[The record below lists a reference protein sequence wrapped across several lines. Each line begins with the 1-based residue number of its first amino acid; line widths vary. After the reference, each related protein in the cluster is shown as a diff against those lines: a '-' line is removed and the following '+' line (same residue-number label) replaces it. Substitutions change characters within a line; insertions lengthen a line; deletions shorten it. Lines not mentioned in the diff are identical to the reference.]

1 MVGRVTMAAAATSAP
16 GKDSDAPPCKKRRE
30 EDPPIKTITKYFSPL
45 ARTVDKVSPPK
56 SNNILDY
63 FKKTSTNEKTT
74 VLIGV
79 GENKIN
85 QSYQLCVDDGKDCKS
100 PLGPSSKSFS
110 KLKRRGKRVNLNSTL
125 RDIKTPE
132 NQCVIEI
139 NSNDSTDVMKPKEE
153 CLNTSFIANSASAQ
167 LAQKYV
173 EELAIDNQQSKNSS
187 NTVTCRKDAK
197 KTGSELNVSKN
208 YIKKSRKRK
217 HKDDTDLSEN
227 SSSENQLNEQE
238 LKDKKQITSSKII
251 ESKSTVSN
259 SSLEVNVD
267 KTSQLND
274 STVTVSFEDFLKSQ
288 GENKVDQIPE
298 TRMPTLNN
306 FIIASETDKSG
317 STSDPENGEESQQL
331 PLRTVTVLAQIHPI
345 PPKSPSLLKDQKVS
359 RKIASIFLKQKGY
372 EIERESSPSVLEIE
386 QTEQMT
392 QKRKSNVVIE
402 EEELELAV
410 LEAVGPEAVK
420 PKCTVEERHQFMK
433 AFRQP
438 TSDTVKSGVKKIPG
452 KLKEVSEKPSKQNE
466 GIEESEAASN
476 TRHESEI
483 LKDYIDKHSHCSTKK
498 SSTTKERTN
507 MLKKKRKKVLEAKE
521 TNVPNSNGNNE
532 NTGANAH
539 IKEKTLDDIRI
550 LSHLKQNELRRS
562 LRQKKIETF
571 KSITPEKASISNTV
585 SENALGDSPL
595 HASTPKSSNRI
606 LRKSNMY
613 KAEVIT
619 VPFDA
624 KSPIRMRFTRINAS
638 KKSDKAEAMENEEFT
653 PRNIKMSC
661 TSKNISKAK
670 QLIEKAKAIQHNRSK
685 ANEDTPTPV
694 RRSSRQQ
701 ALAEKKKFQ
710 ENEDSVIILDSSP
723 SSTTASTPSV
733 EKKQKKLRSLNDVL
747 GKKSR
752 NMKVTKSSHG
762 KVRAPP
768 SFLGKK
774 AQNIADEP
782 ILIFDESSQD
792 TSENS
797 QDDEQFKAKREFL
810 MSGLPESLKRHIAK
824 KAAVLEAYSVASCCF
839 QRVVHVQ
846 QKDDCCVVWRL
857 TSPSCP
863 LLTKLRELN
872 TEVTDVTK
880 LTISLGEFSDIN
892 SKSSGSNSSIVLS
905 GQRPVFPKILRKY
918 LLEEIR
924 SSNSQFPVRKVFYQF
939 LKKQTEH
946 VLFKNKKQVC
956 MKEHET
962 TNSELD
968 QMHSENQ
975 EETKRKRKRP
985 EDHKSKRRKQ
995 IDNAETELK
1004 SKTPK
1009 SIVTQVS
1016 CIKQADTEKVTHM
1029 ETNKP
1034 QKSDV
1039 KTIEDSEL
1047 GSKLNPVSGG
1057 EKEDVLWTEKYQ
1069 PQDSSELIGNST
1081 EIKKLHSWLKEWKK
1095 RADWE
1100 ENRNQKNEKDDTE
1113 SQQDAM
1119 DSMDFKDDKSE
1130 SEEENT
1136 LCNTVLITGP
1146 SGVGKTAAVYA
1157 CAQELGFKIFEVNA
1171 SCQRSGRQILSQL
1184 KEATQS
1190 HQVDK
1195 QGVNAHKPCFFNS
1208 CSSTKS
1214 PKKINS
1220 PRKAISPRKPP
1231 LSPKGTGLK
1240 RSLPP
1245 KTLANY
1251 FKISSKPESNE
1262 EIVKSQAKNKAN
1274 PQNSTKEK
1282 VDIPT
1287 KSTSKEVGGEEP
1299 NKKNATSLILF
1310 EEVDI
1315 IFDEDAGFLSAIKTF
1330 MATAKRP
1337 VILTT
1342 NDPTFSLMFDGY
1354 FEEINFKTPSLVN
1367 VASYLQVLC
1376 LAENLRTDLK
1386 DFATLLTTNNCDI
1399 RQSVLYLQFWVRSG
1413 GGCLKE
1419 KSLAL
1424 HVGGEEPEGTD
1435 PITCTENTG
1444 SEHDLPQTEMELPK
1458 CNTGFIET
1466 LLGLKNIFLPSED
1479 LFSFLKHKI
1488 TTTEEWSKLI
1498 QLLTEFQMKKVDF
1511 IYSNLEFILP
1521 LPVHVLPGPTHNF
1534 NPSFKRTTANS
1545 SYDIPLDSD
1554 YSEKATP
1561 VKKPKRMKHQ
1571 RKIALLDD
1579 SDLFDTELNYSAEF
1593 ITLPSDIPES
1603 CLEENKVGLKFT
1615 MNEKEK
1621 QFNTEIPE
1629 RKKSSALASRCL
1641 NSLTEFVEDMS
1652 FLDCCL
1658 NTNVMK
1664 PKEFCKNE
1672 GFNWTNGK
1680 IKNGLSDEFST
1691 ENIDWWSSQSCS
1703 ELKAVIEALS
1713 FNKCSTSISQSM
1725 EASLNPCKTLGRDQI
1740 EEITLH
1746 ISKDR
1751 NDVYFGQSA
1760 DLSIHRKAQ
1769 KRLEIIKTV
1778 FSTRTPLSLVNRQAS
1793 ITEYLPTLR
1802 NICRSEKLKEQ
1813 GKTKRRFLHY
1823 LEGIHLEI
1831 PKETVYSL
1839 AADFP

>member
-1 MVGRVTMAAAATSAP
+1 MVGRVTMAAAASDP
-16 GKDSDAPPCKKRRE
+16 GKDSDAPPCKKQRE
-30 EDPPIKTITKYFSPL
+30 EDPPMKTITKYFAPL
-45 ARTVDKVSPPK
+45 ARSVDKVLSPPK

-74 VLIGV
+74 LPIGI
-79 GENKIN
+79 GENKVN

-100 PLGPSSKSFS
+100 PLRPSSKSFS
-110 KLKRRGKRVNLNSTL
+110 KLKRRGKRVNLNSNL
-125 RDIKTPE
+125 KDIKTPKNE
-132 NQCVIEI
+132 CVIKI
-139 NSNDSTDVMKPKEE
+139 NSNDSTDTMKPKEQ
-153 CLNTSFIANSASAQ
+153 CLNTSFIASSASA
-167 LAQKYV
+167 LLGQKYV
-173 EELAIDNQQSKNSS
+173 EELAADNQHSKNSS
-187 NTVTCRKDAK
+187 NTIICRKDAK
-197 KTGSELNVSKN
+197 KTGSKN
-208 YIKKSRKRK
+208 YLKKSRKRK
-217 HKDDTDLSEN
+217 HKDDTDLSE
-227 SSSENQLNEQE
+227 SFSSENQLNEKEQ
-238 LKDKKQITSSKII
+238 KDKKQITPTKII

-288 GENKVDQIPE
+288 EENKVDQIPE
-298 TRMPTLNN
+298 TSMPTLNN
-306 FIIASETDKSG
+306 FVIATEVDKSS

-345 PPKSPSLLKDQKVS
+345 PPKSPSLLKEQKVS
-359 RKIASIFLKQKGY
+359 RKIASIFLKQKGF

-420 PKCTVEERHQFMK
+420 PKCTVAERHQFMK

-438 TSDTVKSGVKKIPG
+438 TSDIVKSGVKKIPG

-466 GIEESEAASN
+466 RMEEGEAASN
-476 TRHESEI
+476 KIHECEI
-483 LKDYIDKHSHCSTKK
+483 LKDFIDKHSHCSTEK
-498 SSTTKERTN
+498 SSTTKQRTN
-507 MLKKKRKKVLEAKE
+507 MLKKKGKKVLETEE
-521 TNVPNSNGNNE
+521 TNVPNNSENNE
-532 NTGANAH
+532 NTGAAH
-539 IKEKTLDDIRI
+539 IKENALDNIGI
-550 LSHLKQNELRRS
+550 LSHRKQNELRRS

-571 KSITPEKASISNTV
+571 KNITPEKTRLSNTI

-595 HASTPKSSNRI
+595 QASTPKSSNRF
-606 LRKSNMY
+606 LRKRNMY

-624 KSPIRMRFTRINAS
+624 KSPIRMRFTRISAS

-670 QLIEKAKAIQHNRSK
+670 KLIEKAKAIQHNRSK
-685 ANEDTPTPV
+685 TNEDTPTPI
-694 RRSSRQQ
+694 RCSSRQQ
-701 ALAEKKKFQ
+701 ALAEKKKLQ
-710 ENEDSVIILDSSP
+710 ENEDSVIILDSSL
-723 SSTTASTPSV
+723 SSTTSSTQSV

-747 GKKSR
+747 GRKSR

-762 KVRAPP
+762 KVTVPP
-768 SFLGKK
+768 SFLGRK

-782 ILIFDESSQD
+782 IVIFDESSQD

-839 QRVVHVQ
+839 QAVVHVQ
-846 QKDDCCVVWRL
+846 QRDDRCVMWRL

-872 TEVTDVTK
+872 NEVTDVTK
-880 LTISLGEFSDIN
+880 LTLSLGEFSVIN
-892 SKSSGSNSSIVLS
+892 SKPSGNSFSVVLS
-905 GQRPVFPKILRKY
+905 GQRPVFSEILRKY
-918 LLEEIR
+918 LLDEIR
-924 SSNSQFPVRKVFYQF
+924 SFNSQFPVRKVFNQC

-946 VLFKNKKQVC
+946 LFFENKKQEC
-956 MKEHET
+956 MKQHET
-962 TNSELD
+962 TNSELN
-968 QMHSENQ
+968 QISSENQ
-975 EETKRKRKRP
+975 KETKRKRKKI

-995 IDNAETELK
+995 INNAETELK
-1004 SKTPK
+1004 SKTSK
-1009 SIVTQVS
+1009 RRATQVS
-1016 CIKQADTEKVTHM
+1016 CIKQTDTEKVTHM
-1029 ETNKP
+1029 EANKP
-1034 QKSDV
+1034 QESDV
-1039 KTIEDSEL
+1039 KTIEDTEF

-1100 ENRNQKNEKDDTE
+1100 EKRNQKSEKDDTDR
-1113 SQQDAM
+1113 QQDSL
-1119 DSMDFKDDKSE
+1119 DSMDFKDDKSDR
-1130 SEEENT
+1130 EEENT

-1231 LSPKGTGLK
+1231 LSPKATGLK

-1251 FKISSKPESNE
+1251 FKIASKPESNE
-1262 EIVKSQAKNKAN
+1262 ETVKSQKKPKAN
-1274 PQNSTKEK
+1274 IQNSSKEK
-1282 VDIPT
+1282 MDIQT
-1287 KSTSKEVGGEEP
+1287 KSTNKEVEGEES
-1299 NKKNATSLILF
+1299 NRKNATSLILF
-1310 EEVDI
+1310 EEVDV

-1354 FEEINFKTPSLVN
+1354 FEEINFKTPSSAN

-1399 RQSVLYLQFWVRSG
+1399 RQSILYLQFWVRSG

-1424 HVGGEEPEGTD
+1424 H
-1435 PITCTENTG
+1435 
-1444 SEHDLPQTEMELPK
+1444 
-1458 CNTGFIET
+1458 
-1466 LLGLKNIFLPSED
+1466 
-1479 LFSFLKHKI
+1479 
-1488 TTTEEWSKLI
+1488 
-1498 QLLTEFQMKKVDF
+1498 
-1511 IYSNLEFILP
+1511 
-1521 LPVHVLPGPTHNF
+1521 
-1534 NPSFKRTTANS
+1534 A
-1545 SYDIPLDSD
+1545 
-1554 YSEKATP
+1554 
-1561 VKKPKRMKHQ
+1561 
-1571 RKIALLDD
+1571 
-1579 SDLFDTELNYSAEF
+1579 
-1593 ITLPSDIPES
+1593 
-1603 CLEENKVGLKFT
+1603 
-1615 MNEKEK
+1615 
-1621 QFNTEIPE
+1621 
-1629 RKKSSALASRCL
+1629 
-1641 NSLTEFVEDMS
+1641 
-1652 FLDCCL
+1652 
-1658 NTNVMK
+1658 
-1664 PKEFCKNE
+1664 
-1672 GFNWTNGK
+1672 
-1680 IKNGLSDEFST
+1680 
-1691 ENIDWWSSQSCS
+1691 
-1703 ELKAVIEALS
+1703 
-1713 FNKCSTSISQSM
+1713 
-1725 EASLNPCKTLGRDQI
+1725 
-1740 EEITLH
+1740 
-1746 ISKDR
+1746 
-1751 NDVYFGQSA
+1751 
-1760 DLSIHRKAQ
+1760 
-1769 KRLEIIKTV
+1769 
-1778 FSTRTPLSLVNRQAS
+1778 
-1793 ITEYLPTLR
+1793 
-1802 NICRSEKLKEQ
+1802 
-1813 GKTKRRFLHY
+1813 
-1823 LEGIHLEI
+1823 
-1831 PKETVYSL
+1831 
-1839 AADFP
+1839 

>member
-1 MVGRVTMAAAATSAP
+1 
-16 GKDSDAPPCKKRRE
+16 
-30 EDPPIKTITKYFSPL
+30 KYFSPL

-74 VLIGV
+74 LLIGV

-100 PLGPSSKSFS
+100 PLRPSSKSFS
-110 KLKRRGKRVNLNSTL
+110 KLKRRGKGVNLNSKL
-125 RDIKTPE
+125 RDIKTSE
-132 NQCVIEI
+132 NQCVIEM
-139 NSNDSTDVMKPKEE
+139 NSNDSTDLMKPKEE
-153 CLNTSFIANSASAQ
+153 CLNTSFIVNSASAL
-167 LAQKYV
+167 LAQKCV
-173 EELAIDNQQSKNSS
+173 EELAADNQQSKNSS

-197 KTGSELNVSKN
+197 KTGLELNVSKN
-208 YIKKSRKRK
+208 YLKKSRKRK
-217 HKDDTDLSEN
+217 HKDVTDLSEN
-227 SSSENQLNEQE
+227 SSSENQLNEKE
-238 LKDKKQITSSKII
+238 LKDTKQITSSKII

-317 STSDPENGEESQQL
+317 STSDPENDEESQQL

-345 PPKSPSLLKDQKVS
+345 PPKSPSLLKEQKVS

-372 EIERESSPSVLEIE
+372 EIERESSPSVLETE

-438 TSDTVKSGVKKIPG
+438 ASDTVKSGVKKIPG
-452 KLKEVSEKPSKQNE
+452 KLKEVSEKSSKQNE
-466 GIEESEAASN
+466 EMEESEAASN
-476 TRHESEI
+476 TRPESEI
-483 LKDYIDKHSHCSTKK
+483 LKDYIDKHSHCSTEK

-507 MLKKKRKKVLEAKE
+507 TLKKKGKKTKE
-521 TNVPNSNGNNE
+521 TNFPNSSGNNE

-550 LSHLKQNELRRS
+550 QSHPKQNELRRS

-571 KSITPEKASISNTV
+571 KNIMPEKARIRNTV

-595 HASTPKSSNRI
+595 HASTPKSSNRS

-619 VPFDA
+619 FA
-624 KSPIRMRFTRINAS
+624 FLEYLMN
-638 KKSDKAEAMENEEFT
+638 
-653 PRNIKMSC
+653 C

-685 ANEDTPTPV
+685 ANEDTSTPV

-710 ENEDSVIILDSSP
+710 ENQDSMIILDSSP
-723 SSTTASTPSV
+723 SSTTASIQSV

-762 KVRAPP
+762 KVRIPS

-774 AQNIADEP
+774 AQNIVDEP
-782 ILIFDESSQD
+782 IEIFDESSQD

-839 QRVVHVQ
+839 QTVVHVQ
-846 QKDDCCVVWRL
+846 QKDDRCVMWRL

-872 TEVTDVTK
+872 TEITDVTK
-880 LTISLGEFSDIN
+880 LTISLGEFSVIN
-892 SKSSGSNSSIVLS
+892 LKPSGNNSSIVLS

-946 VLFKNKKQVC
+946 VLFKNKKQ
-956 MKEHET
+956 EHET
-962 TNSELD
+962 TNSELN
-968 QMHSENQ
+968 QISSENQ
-975 EETKRKRKRP
+975 KETKRKRKKP

-1016 CIKQADTEKVTHM
+1016 CIKQADTEKLTHT

-1034 QKSDV
+1034 KESDV

-1100 ENRNQKNEKDDTE
+1100 EKRNQKSEKDDTE
-1113 SQQDAM
+1113 SQQDSM
-1119 DSMDFKDDKSE
+1119 DSMDFKDDKSG

-1214 PKKINS
+1214 PKKISS

-1262 EIVKSQAKNKAN
+1262 EIVKSQILRDAVVLK
-1274 PQNSTKEK
+1274 
-1282 VDIPT
+1282 DLG
-1287 KSTSKEVGGEEP
+1287 EV
-1299 NKKNATSLILF
+1299 
-1310 EEVDI
+1310 VDI

-1354 FEEINFKTPSLVN
+1354 FEEISFKTPSLVN

-1424 HVGGEEPEGTD
+1424 HGGEEPKGTD
-1435 PITCTENTG
+1435 QITCPENTG
-1444 SEHDLPQTEMELPK
+1444 SEKDLPQTEMELPK
-1458 CNTGFIET
+1458 CDTGFIET

-1498 QLLTEFQMKKVDF
+1498 QLLTEFQIKKVDF

-1521 LPVHVLPGPTHNF
+1521 LPVHVLPEPTHNS

-1545 SYDIPLDSD
+1545 SNDTPLDSD
-1554 YSEKATP
+1554 YSLKATP

-1603 CLEENKVGLKFT
+1603 CLEENKDGLKCT

-1621 QFNTEIPE
+1621 QLNTEIPE
-1629 RKKSSALASRCL
+1629 RRKSSALASHCL
-1641 NSLTEFVEDMS
+1641 NSLTEFVENMS

-1672 GFNWTNGK
+1672 GLNWTNGK

-1691 ENIDWWSSQSCS
+1691 ENVDWWSSQNCS
-1703 ELKAVIEALS
+1703 ELKAVVEALS
-1713 FNKCSTSISQSM
+1713 FNKCSASISQSM
-1725 EASLNPCKTLGRDQI
+1725 DAFLDPCKTLGRDQI

-1746 ISKDR
+1746 ISKDK

-1769 KRLEIIKTV
+1769 KSLEIIKTV